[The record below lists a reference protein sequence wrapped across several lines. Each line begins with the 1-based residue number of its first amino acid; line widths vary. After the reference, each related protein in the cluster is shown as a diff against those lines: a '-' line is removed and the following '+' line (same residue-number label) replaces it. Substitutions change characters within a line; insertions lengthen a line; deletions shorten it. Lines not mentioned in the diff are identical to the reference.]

1 MSACDVFLFAAG
13 LGTRLRPFTEK
24 NPKPVL
30 PLLSYSLGLYPLP
43 YIEHMPVKNFIVNTF
58 HLPEQVHQLY
68 KKTKFNPQ
76 FSDETGFI
84 KGSAGGLKQAE
95 HLFSPNNQ
103 ILAINADEVMFT
115 NDSDFLKKAFEYH
128 TKNNN
133 LATLIVK
140 EHPGVGKEFGGIW
153 CDDQTVNKISKTA
166 PENSKL
172 KGWHFIGYQFLSPEV
187 LKMVEKNKETNIFYD
202 ILIKQIKTKRV
213 RIFPVQAD
221 WYETG
226 NLNDY
231 KKAKAIIAEKSLT
244 QKEYKDF
251 YSEMKKYP
259 KSELPDLA

>member
-30 PLLSYSLGLYPLP
+30 PLLSYPLGLYTLP
-43 YIEHMPVKNFIVNTF
+43 YIEHAPVKNFIVNTF
-58 HLPEQVHQLY
+58 HLPDQVHQLY
-68 KKTKFNPQ
+68 KKTQFNPQ

-95 HLFSPNNQ
+95 HLFTAGAP

-115 NDSDFLKKAFEYH
+115 KDSDFLKKAYDYH
-128 TKNNN
+128 LKNNN

-140 EHPGVGKEFGGIW
+140 EHPGVGHEFGGIW
-153 CDDQTVNKISKTA
+153 CEDQTVHNISKTA
-166 PENSKL
+166 PAGTKL

-187 LKMVEKNKETNIFYD
+187 IKLVEKNKETNIFYD
-202 ILIKQIKTKRV
+202 ILIKQINTNRV
-213 RIFPVQAD
+213 KIYPVHAD

-231 KKAKAIIAEKSLT
+231 KKAKFAIAEKLLT

-259 KSELPDLA
+259 MSDLPDLD